1 MNVINEHQPTTDNKQ
16 QKTINTQAPIL
27 FISVGILAICGIFY
41 ELIISTFTAYFLGNS
56 ILHFSLTIGLFLFFM
71 GVGAYISRFFTDKF
85 LLDYFIQLEILL
97 GIIGG
102 LTGGAL
108 YVAYATTESYYLVAF
123 ILVGLVGSLVGLEIP
138 LLTRIIHQQSFELRH
153 TLAQVLSFD
162 YLGALVAS
170 LVFPLFMLPYLGLL
184 RTSFVVGLLNLS
196 VGIFNIYA
204 FKEQL
209 QNFRLQL
216 GVALSAISLYIFGF
230 AYSFSISGY
239 LEQLL
244 YQDEI
249 VVSQQTPYQR
259 IVVTQWKEDVRLFL
273 NENLQFCSIDEHRY
287 HETLVHVPL
296 GLHPNP
302 EKVLILGGGDG
313 LAVREVLK
321 HEKVQQIDLVDL
333 DKAITDLASQ
343 NTVLRKL
350 NQNALKSN
358 KLRVFNED
366 AFKFVERG
374 GELYSVIII
383 DLPDPNEVSLGKL
396 YSEEF
401 YKLVG
406 KILAKDGIIISQS
419 SSPYFAR
426 KVFWCIGETMK
437 QVFPHNLPITLHV
450 PSFGQWGFQ
459 IASRLPLEKAEPRLK
474 NYLKALE
481 SAKKLRYL
489 RANLWEGLKIFDPDM
504 SQIKVEPNNLSTQY
518 LIQYYED
525 SWKQLNE

>member
-1 MNVINEHQPTTDNKQ
+1 MFCTLLLFMNPAQHPDNVSK
-16 QKTINTQAPIL
+16 APIL
-27 FISVGILAICGIFY
+27 FVSVGIVAICGIFY

-71 GVGAYISRFFTDKF
+71 GVGAFISRFFADTY

-97 GIIGG
+97 GIVGG
-102 LTGGAL
+102 LTGAAL
-108 YVAYATTESYYLVAF
+108 YVAYATTENYYLVAF
-123 ILVGLVGSLVGLEIP
+123 ILVGMVGSLVGLEIP
-138 LLTRIIHQQSFELRH
+138 LLTRIIHKQSFELRY

-170 LVFPLFMLPYLGLL
+170 LIFPLFMLPYLGLL
-184 RTSFVVGLLNLS
+184 RTSFLVGLLNLA
-196 VGIFNIYA
+196 VGIFNMYA

-209 QNFRLQL
+209 HNFRMQL
-216 GVALSAISLYIFGF
+216 GIALSAVSLYIFGF
-230 AYSFSISGY
+230 AYSFTISGY

-249 VVSQQTPYQR
+249 VVSKQTPYQR
-259 IVVTQWKEDVRLFL
+259 IVLTQWKEDVRLFL

-287 HETLVHVPL
+287 HETLVHIPL

-302 EKVLILGGGDG
+302 ENVLILGGGDG

-321 HEKVQQIDLVDL
+321 NSKVKRIDLVDL

-350 NQNALKSN
+350 NQNSLKNS
-358 KLRVFNED
+358 KVRIFNQD
-366 AFKFVERG
+366 AFKFVEKG
-374 GELYSVIII
+374 GELYSVVII
-383 DLPDPNEVSLGKL
+383 DLPDPNEISLGKL

-401 YKLVG
+401 YRLVG
-406 KILAKDGIIISQS
+406 KILAKDGIIITQS

-426 KVFWCIGETMK
+426 KVFWCIGETLK
-437 QVFPHNLPITLHV
+437 QAFPYNLPITLHV

-459 IASRLPLEKAEPRLK
+459 IASRLPLDKAEPRLLR
-474 NYLKALE
+474 YIGELE
-481 SAKKLRYL
+481 KAKKLRYL
-489 RANLWEGLKIFDPDM
+489 RTTLWEGFKLFDPD
-504 SQIKVEPNNLSTQY
+504 IDKVKVEPNNLSTQY
-518 LIQYYED
+518 IIQYYED
-525 SWKQLNE
+525 SWKQMND

>member
-1 MNVINEHQPTTDNKQ
+1 MESKPTTSHA
-16 QKTINTQAPIL
+16 QAPIL
-27 FISVGILAICGIFY
+27 FVSVGILAVCGIFY

-71 GVGAYISRFFTDKF
+71 GVGAYLSRFFTDKY

-108 YVAYATTESYYLVAF
+108 YVAYAMTESYYLVAF

-170 LVFPLFMLPYLGLL
+170 LIFPLFMLPYLGLL
-184 RTSFVVGLLNLS
+184 RTSFVVGLLNLA
-196 VGIFNIYA
+196 VGISNIYV

-216 GVALSAISLYIFGF
+216 GVALSAVSLYIFGF

-244 YQDEI
+244 YQDE
-249 VVSQQTPYQR
+249 VVLSKQTEYQR
-259 IVVTQWKEDVRLFL
+259 IVLTQWKEDVRLFL
-273 NENLQFCSIDEHRY
+273 NENLQFCSLDEHRY
-287 HETLVHVPL
+287 HETLVHVSL
-296 GLHPNP
+296 GLHPAP

-313 LAVREVLK
+313 LAARDVLMND
-321 HEKVQQIDLVDL
+321 KVQRIDLVDL
-333 DKAITDLASQ
+333 DKTITDLACQ
-343 NTVLRKL
+343 NPALRKL
-350 NQNALKSN
+350 NQNALKN
-358 KLRVFNED
+358 PKVRIFNQD
-366 AFKFVERG
+366 AFKFIEKG
-374 GELYSVIII
+374 GELYSVVII
-383 DLPDPNEVSLGKL
+383 DLPDPNEISLGKL

-401 YKLVG
+401 YRLVG
-406 KILAKDGIIISQS
+406 KVLAKDGIVITQS

-426 KVFWCIGETMK
+426 KVFWCIGETLK

-459 IASRLPLEKAEPRLK
+459 IASRVPLDKAEPRLLR
-474 NYLKALE
+474 YLKELE
-481 SAKKLRYL
+481 NKKKTRYL
-489 RANLWEGLKIFDPDM
+489 RASLWESLKIFDPDM
-504 SQIKVEPNNLSTQY
+504 SYLKVEPNNLSTQY
-518 LIQYYED
+518 IIQYYED

>member
-1 MNVINEHQPTTDNKQ
+1 MNEIK
-16 QKTINTQAPIL
+16 KTSSHTQAPIL
-27 FISVGILAICGIFY
+27 FVSVGILAICGIFY

-71 GVGAYISRFFTDKF
+71 GVGAYISRFFTDTY

-108 YVAYATTESYYLVAF
+108 YVAYAMTEVYYLVAF

-138 LLTRIIHQQSFELRH
+138 LLTRIIHKQSFELRH

-196 VGIFNIYA
+196 VGIANIYI
-204 FKEQL
+204 FKEHL
-209 QNFRLQL
+209 QNFRMQL
-216 GVALSAISLYIFGF
+216 GIALSAVSLYIFGF

-244 YQDEI
+244 YQDE
-249 VVSQQTPYQR
+249 VVISKQTEYQR
-259 IVVTQWKEDVRLFL
+259 IVVTQWKDDVRLFL
-273 NENLQFCSIDEHRY
+273 NENLQFCSLDEHRY
-287 HETLVHVPL
+287 HETLVHVSL
-296 GLHPNP
+296 GLHINP

-313 LAVREVLK
+313 LAVRDVLK
-321 HEKVQQIDLVDL
+321 NDKVKHIDLVDL
-333 DKAITDLASQ
+333 DKNITDLASQ
-343 NTVLRKL
+343 HQALRKL
-350 NQNALKSN
+350 NQDALKN
-358 KLRVFNED
+358 PKVHIFNQD
-366 AFKFVERG
+366 AFKFVEKG
-374 GELYSVIII
+374 NNLYNVVII
-383 DLPDPNEVSLGKL
+383 DLPDPNEISLGKL

-401 YKLVG
+401 YRLVG
-406 KILAKDGIIISQS
+406 KILAKDGIIITQS

-426 KVFWCIGETMK
+426 KVFWCIGETLK

-459 IASRLPLEKAEPRLK
+459 IASRMPIKDAETRLLR
-474 NYLKALE
+474 YLKDLE
-481 SAKKLRYL
+481 TNKKTRYL
-489 RANLWEGLKIFDPDM
+489 RASLWESLKTFDPDM
-504 SQIKVEPNNLSTQY
+504 SQVKVEPNNLSTQY
-518 LIQYYED
+518 IIQYYED